1 MLVNPSETAYLNS
14 IVLKRNEFLKL
25 SKVKVK
31 YKIMISKKIVHVWNK
46 FLHIFQNWGL
56 SKSVIRTYY
65 KPLYLFQKYFLT
77 SACYF
82 IVTLARC

>member
-31 YKIMISKKIVHVWNK
+31 YKIMTSKKIVHVWNR

>member
-31 YKIMISKKIVHVWNK
+31 YKIMTSKKIVHVWNK
-46 FLHIFQNWGL
+46 FLHIFQN
-56 SKSVIRTYY
+56 
-65 KPLYLFQKYFLT
+65 
-77 SACYF
+77 
-82 IVTLARC
+82 